1 MNKKPPG
8 VRLSPIA
15 PANKEESPQKN
26 ARQRKTAAKLVPRS
40 LLSDPF
46 NRAIIERLQVDGRT
60 PYSTI
65 ARELKTSEGTVRN
78 RVNQMVDAGALRI
91 VAVADPM
98 ALDHTGYAFIGLTL
112 SAGADPRFVAK
123 PFVDREEVLFVLF
136 AGGHYDLLIEV
147 LCKTQEDLRDFILD
161 MCYGQADIN
170 SVVPMMGL
178 EVFKYQLKWDDQ
190 SWK

>member
-1 MNKKPPG
+1 MAKHGSKSPPTLVPSPKRKSNMQDQKK
-8 VRLSPIA
+8 
-15 PANKEESPQKN
+15 
-26 ARQRKTAAKLVPRS
+26 AAKMVPRT

-46 NRAIIERLQVDGRT
+46 NRTIIKFLQEDGRM
-60 PYSTI
+60 PYSAI
-65 ARELKTSEGTVRN
+65 ARELNTSEGTVRN

-98 ALDHTGYAFIGLTL
+98 ALDHAGYAFIGLTL
-112 SAGADPRFVAK
+112 AAGADPRIVAK
-123 PFVDREEVLFVLF
+123 PFVEREEVLFVLF

-147 LCKTQEDLRDFILD
+147 LCKTQEDLRDFILE
-161 MCYGQADIN
+161 MCYGKSDID

-190 SWK
+190 QWS